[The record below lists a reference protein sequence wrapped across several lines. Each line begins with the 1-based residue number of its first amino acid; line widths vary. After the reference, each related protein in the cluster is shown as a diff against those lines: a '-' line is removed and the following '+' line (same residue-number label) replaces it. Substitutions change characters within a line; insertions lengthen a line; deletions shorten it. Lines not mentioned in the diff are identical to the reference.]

1 MPSSKTRKLG
11 LIRRGQAGGIFIAP
25 YTTPAI
31 SLTNL
36 FDPTT
41 GALLDALPS
50 GYIALGDISPAGV
63 VFERS
68 VTTTDIASWESDSPA
83 REDITSDTSTM
94 VIEPRETNQDTI
106 SLFNALVGPYALSSK
121 GTSLFPNHWRIL
133 AITINEVSDIV
144 YARFFPRA
152 LVSTYANTSDPIE
165 YGVTVLACVDSVVDS
180 PELFFWGGEGL
191 PSREMDLDLDLD
203 DARSS
208 R

>member
-1 MPSSKTRKLG
+1 MPSTKRKNK
-11 LIRRGQAGGIFIAP
+11 LIRNGKVGGVFVAP
-25 YTTPAI
+25 YTAPAI

-41 GALLDALPS
+41 GALQNALPS
-50 GYIALGDISPAGV
+50 GYIALGDMSPAGA

-68 VTTTDIASWESDSPA
+68 VTTTDIGSWESDSPA

-94 VIEPRETNQDTI
+94 VIEPRETNQESI

-121 GTSLFPNHWRIL
+121 GTLLFPNHWRVL
-133 AITINEVSDIV
+133 AITIDDVSDIV

-165 YGVTVLACVDSVVDS
+165 YGVTALACVDSVLGS

-191 PSREMDLDLDLD
+191 AEYQAEWILTTHL
-203 DARSS
+203 
-208 R
+208 